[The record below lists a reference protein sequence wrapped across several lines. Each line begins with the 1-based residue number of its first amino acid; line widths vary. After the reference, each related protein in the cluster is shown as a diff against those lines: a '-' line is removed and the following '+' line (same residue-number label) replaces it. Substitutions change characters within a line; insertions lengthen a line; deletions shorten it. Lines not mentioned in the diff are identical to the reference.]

1 MYVFMLELV
10 CMQYELNPILY
21 TTCTFIS
28 ALNLQCIYILNK
40 DKMSLLIFFLIL
52 MKFRI

>member
-10 CMQYELNPILY
+10 CMEYELNPILY

-40 DKMSLLIFFLIL
+40 DKMSLLIFF
-52 MKFRI
+52 